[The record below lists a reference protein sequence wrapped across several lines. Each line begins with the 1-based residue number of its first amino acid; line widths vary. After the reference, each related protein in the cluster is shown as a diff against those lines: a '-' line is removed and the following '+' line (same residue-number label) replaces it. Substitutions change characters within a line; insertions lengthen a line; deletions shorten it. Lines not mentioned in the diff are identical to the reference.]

1 MDFFKYNFFYVNG
14 CSYVEGGGLE
24 EQSIN
29 DGSIIKYYEE
39 KYGVTWNNRKEV
51 NFGTRLS
58 QIIGIP
64 CINGAKCGSGTDRVV
79 RTTYDFIYE
88 NWDNRDKFFIILE
101 NPDPTRSDV
110 YLRDVND
117 YLIVN
122 AYYKHETNQH
132 YFGESTLEYYNKES
146 RKVDYLYRDKM
157 ISWFENHY
165 DFEQK
170 MIQDDKSFVGLYSF
184 CKMNGI
190 KVFVMSKTNFHFMSC
205 FEKGDVI
212 NFNEK
217 YYYNKSYD
225 INNWC
230 RERKHTI
237 QDEIPN
243 NSDDGHPGY
252 FGHILYA
259 QNLARFLGWTGDIEI
274 NDIKYKKRLY
284 E

>member
-1 MDFFKYNFFYVNG
+1 
-14 CSYVEGGGLE
+14 
-24 EQSIN
+24 
-29 DGSIIKYYEE
+29 
-39 KYGVTWNNRKEV
+39 
-51 NFGTRLS
+51 
-58 QIIGIP
+58 
-64 CINGAKCGSGTDRVV
+64 
-79 RTTYDFIYE
+79 
-88 NWDNRDKFFIILE
+88 
-101 NPDPTRSDV
+101 
-110 YLRDVND
+110 
-117 YLIVN
+117 
-122 AYYKHETNQH
+122 
-132 YFGESTLEYYNKES
+132 
-146 RKVDYLYRDKM
+146 M